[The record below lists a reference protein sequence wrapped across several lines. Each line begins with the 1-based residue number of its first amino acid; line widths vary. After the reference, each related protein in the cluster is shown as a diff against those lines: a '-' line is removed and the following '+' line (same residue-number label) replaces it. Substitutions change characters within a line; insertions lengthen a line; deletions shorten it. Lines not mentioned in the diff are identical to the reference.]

1 MTDATNPSLGD
12 QAKAL
17 LALVENTKPDPE
29 PFDINHFVHRLL
41 AHYGRIAAIWGVED
55 VQGIRPDLTADQAW
69 EVLEEIGDKHDAEW
83 GITWTTLETMADDM
97 FDRPPQSDKAKE
109 A

>member
-1 MTDATNPSLGD
+1 MTDTTKQFLRD
-12 QAKAL
+12 QAEAL
-17 LALVENTKPDPE
+17 LTGVKSGATDAA

-41 AHYGRIAAIWGVED
+41 ACDRKIAAIWCIED

-69 EVLEEIGDKHDAEW
+69 GVLERVGDKHDAEH
-83 GITWTTLETMADDM
+83 GISWTTLECVADDL
-97 FDRPPQSDKAKE
+97 FGHPSEVHNGQE